1 MQLDI
6 SNCIPYIDIL
16 SIAMHLG
23 VDYEIH
29 FAGHS
34 LFIIQIH
41 LMNKKNEVY
50 VFPGGNN
57 HSVLLSEPTVAF
69 HSQGYIIKM

>member
-50 VFPGGNN
+50 VFPGGNM
-57 HSVLLSEPTVAF
+57 SEPTVAF

>member
-6 SNCIPYIDIL
+6 SNCILYIDIL

-23 VDYEIH
+23 VDYETH

-34 LFIIQIH
+34 LFIIQVH
-41 LMNKKNEVY
+41 LMDVKNEVY
-50 VFPGGNN
+50 VFPGWEYVGAN
-57 HSVLLSEPTVAF
+57 STIS
-69 HSQGYIIKM
+69 